1 MRIRAGVATDIGR
14 VRDHNE
20 DGYLAEAPVF
30 AVADG
35 MGGHRG
41 GEVASRVALER
52 LDEVHRRGGTPLPE
66 AVREANR
73 AVLDR
78 AEGDEELL
86 GMGTT
91 ITALLARGDG
101 IELAHVG
108 DSRAYLFRDGELRQ
122 LTEDHT
128 LVHRMVLEGK
138 LTEDEARI
146 HPHRSILTRAL
157 GVEANVEVDG
167 ASLDIRPGDRVLLC
181 SDGLTSMI
189 GDKAIREILS
199 SAGEPQEASLALVD
213 AANEAGGND
222 NITALVLDFEEGDGF
237 EVSGAAETPGTAAPK
252 PLAAAP
258 RAPGRRR
265 GGRLA
270 LWSLVALLVVGGGLV
285 TTRVY
290 LDRQWFVGVE
300 GEHVALFRG
309 IPAEALGLEL
319 FSLAEE
325 TEIPAADAI
334 ALGPWSGLGEGIT
347 AGSESEAREIIRQIA
362 EDLVDQ
368 DRGGGGS
375 DGAPGGSATPAGS
388 PTPAP

>member
-14 VRDHNE
+14 VREHNE

-52 LDEVHRRGGTPLPE
+52 LDEAHRRGGIPLPE

-78 AEGDEELL
+78 AEGDDELS

-91 ITALLARGDG
+91 ITALLSRGDG

-108 DSRAYLFRDGELRQ
+108 DSRAYLLRGGELQQ

-157 GVEANVEVDG
+157 GVEPNVEVDG

-181 SDGLTSMI
+181 SDGLTSMVDDEVI
-189 GDKAIREILS
+189 VELLGSTPDPR
-199 SAGEPQEASLALVD
+199 QASLALVD
-213 AANEAGGND
+213 AANAAGGND

-237 EVSGAAETPGTAAPK
+237 EVSGAAESPATVAPR

-258 RAPGRRR
+258 RAPRRRR
-265 GGRLA
+265 GVRIA